1 MSFLF
6 VALIWFLDKCLIGPD
21 EFLPEIFR
29 IMSHTFFDLE
39 EDFTDVISPRCF
51 LGSFDH
57 STSFGSMYFEII

>member
-1 MSFLF
+1 MDEEFFENVFARRFAMSFSF

-39 EDFTDVISPRCF
+39 EDFSLLT
-51 LGSFDH
+51 
-57 STSFGSMYFEII
+57 